1 MQGIIIFI
9 TGIIKRTILFF
20 FLGLFV
26 AAGAVGAGETGGGTM
41 KLSSPEFSN
50 NVFIPSKFTCQ
61 GQDINPELLIEG
73 IPEAAKRLALIID
86 DPDAPLG
93 IWVHWVVY
101 NIPVT
106 ARIEEDSI
114 PGEQAITDF
123 TTKGYRGPC
132 PPSGVHRY
140 FFKIYALDTEL
151 ELGKGAGKKDLE
163 KAMEGHTLDNA
174 ELIGLYRR
182 L

>member
-1 MQGIIIFI
+1 MKKMIF
-9 TGIIKRTILFF
+9 FF
-20 FLGLFV
+20 FLALFA
-26 AAGAVGAGETGGGTM
+26 AAGAIEAGETGGGTM
-41 KLSSPEFSN
+41 KLSSPEFDN
-50 NVFIPSKFTCQ
+50 NAFIPSKFTCQ

-93 IWVHWVVY
+93 TWVHWVVY

-106 ARIEEDSI
+106 AQIKEDSV

-123 TTKGYRGPC
+123 KTKGYRGPC
-132 PPSGVHRY
+132 PPSGIHRY

-151 ELGKGAGKKDLE
+151 ELGQGAGKKELE
-163 KAMEGHTLDNA
+163 KAMEGHILDNA